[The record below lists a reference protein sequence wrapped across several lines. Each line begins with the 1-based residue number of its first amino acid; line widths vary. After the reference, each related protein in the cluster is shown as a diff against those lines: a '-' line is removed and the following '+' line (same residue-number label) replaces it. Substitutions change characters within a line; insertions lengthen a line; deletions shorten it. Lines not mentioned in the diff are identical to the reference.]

1 VRCPQCRQENPSGAK
16 FCLECGQRLP
26 SGCSACGQPLPAA
39 AKFCPEC
46 GAATAAAR
54 PAVESGPDGAP
65 ATALVYTPRHL
76 AEKILASRTA
86 LEGERKSVT
95 VLFCD
100 VVRSTA
106 LAERLGAE
114 GMHAL
119 LGRFFE
125 IALGQVHRYEGTIN
139 QFLGDGFMALFGA
152 PIAHE
157 DHARR
162 AVLAALGLRSAL
174 QDSPIELTP
183 GAPVPVDLRLGLHTG
198 FVVVGAIGD
207 NLRMDYTAV
216 GDTTHLAARLQQ
228 LAAPGEIVLS
238 DATARLVRGYVT
250 LEPRGAVD
258 IRGLSAPVSIHVL
271 TGPGDRRSPLDLPGE
286 RPLSHFVGRD
296 RELRALRDLLAEVEA
311 GRGQVVGVVGE
322 PGVGKSRLLL
332 ELQHALA
339 GRRSAYVEGRCL
351 SFGSAIPYVPVLD
364 VVRALCAVAE
374 ADPPATARAAA
385 VATLDD
391 IGVEAAAGAFLLHL
405 LGQRAPDGPLTGLGP
420 EAIKAR
426 TFEAVRQLIVRAS
439 RHRPLVIAIEDLHW
453 IDRTSE
459 DCLAGLV
466 ESLAGVPVMLLTT
479 YRPGYRPPWMD
490 RSYATQL
497 SLARLASAD
506 SLSVVRSVL
515 PEAGL
520 ADPLAK
526 LILDKAEGNPFF
538 LEELARAVTEPG
550 VARPGLAVPDTV
562 HGVLAARIDRLPDSP
577 KRLLQT
583 ASVLGREFSLR
594 LLQAVWDGP
603 PPQGHLQEL
612 TRQEFLYERSGA
624 EEPTYVFKHAL
635 TQDVAE
641 ASILAPRRR
650 EVHARAASA
659 LAALY
664 PGRLV
669 ELAPMLAHHYFQA
682 EAWAPACE
690 HATRAA
696 ESARA
701 AFANREAL
709 ERYDQ
714 ALLAAER
721 ASLPPAAR
729 LPLLRARGQ
738 VHGVTGA
745 LDAATADLEAALAI
759 ARDEGD
765 HAASAELLGIL
776 GELWGGH
783 RDYRR
788 GLELTR
794 EAVRTAEAAGDRR
807 ATAEALVR
815 SGLMHLNLA
824 QLSESQRELERALG
838 IFEELA
844 DTRGSARTLDILA
857 MTDGVT
863 AHLERAI
870 VRGREALARF
880 QGLGDRST
888 LPSMMTNIGFF
899 LAFAGRRAEAEPLE
913 RQGLQAAMEQGALAD
928 QAYAHAGMGWLLEQY
943 GDLGGALRE
952 SEAALALA
960 RRIEHREW
968 TAIGLSILGR
978 VTRICGAAA
987 RARPLHEEMLATT
1000 RELGTALWISSA
1012 LAEMGEDLIALGD
1025 EAGGERHLHEAIEM
1039 AGEATQFVIP
1049 PHLALA
1055 ELKLAQGRARE
1066 ALHMAG
1072 RAEDVAG
1079 DYLGWKLQAR
1089 RLRGEAL
1096 QALDA
1101 GTEGL
1106 ALLRDAHAAG
1116 VAAGFAPVVWTSALA
1131 LADVLDRR
1139 GQAVE
1144 AAAMRAE
1151 LRATFEQVAAGL
1163 PDELRPSFAMVPM
1176 MRRAQAT

>member
-26 SGCSACGQPLPAA
+26 ASCSACGEPLPAT

-46 GAATAAAR
+46 GAATGASS
-54 PAVESGPDGAP
+54 PAP
-65 ATALVYTPRHL
+65 AEAGAEEGHPAALSYTPRHL

-125 IALGQVHRYEGTIN
+125 IALGQVHRYEGTVN

-174 QDSPIELTP
+174 QEHPIETTP
-183 GAPVPVDLRLGLHTG
+183 GTPVPVSLRLGLHTG

-238 DATARLVRGYVT
+238 DTTARLVRGYVT
-250 LEPRGAVD
+250 LEPRGAVE

-271 TGPGDRRSPLDLPGE
+271 TGPGDRRSPLDLPDE

-332 ELQHALA
+332 ELQRALA
-339 GRRSAYVEGRCL
+339 GRRTAYVEGRCL

-364 VVRALCAVAE
+364 VVRALCGVAE
-374 ADPPATARAAA
+374 ADPPGVARAAA
-385 VATLDD
+385 VAALDD
-391 IGVEAAAGAFLLHL
+391 IGVEPTAGAFLLHL
-405 LGQRAPDGPLTGLGP
+405 LGQPATDGPLAGLGP

-453 IDRTSE
+453 IDRTSQ
-459 DCLAGLV
+459 DCLAALV
-466 ESLAGVPVMLLTT
+466 ESLAGVPVMLLAT
-479 YRPGYRPPWMD
+479 YRPGYRPPWTD

-497 SLARLASAD
+497 SLARLAPAD

-538 LEELARAVTEPG
+538 LEELARAVIEPG
-550 VARPGLAVPDTV
+550 ARPGLAVPDTV
-562 HGVLAARIDRLPDSP
+562 HGVLAARIDRLADLP

-603 PPQGHLQEL
+603 PPQANLQEL

-624 EEPTYVFKHAL
+624 DEPTYVFKHAL

-641 ASILAPRRR
+641 GSILAPRRR
-650 EVHARAASA
+650 EVHARAAAA

-664 PGRLV
+664 PDRLA

-696 ESARA
+696 ESARS

-721 ASLPPAAR
+721 AALPPAAR

-738 VHGVTGA
+738 VHGLVGA

-759 ARDEGD
+759 ARDGD
-765 HAASAELLGIL
+765 DGAASADLLGIL

-783 RDYRR
+783 RDYHR
-788 GLELTR
+788 GLELTQ

-815 SGLMHLNLA
+815 SGLMLLNLA
-824 QLSESQRELERALG
+824 RVSESQRELERALG
-838 IFEELA
+838 IFDDLA
-844 DTRGSARTLDILA
+844 DTRGSARTLDILS
-857 MTDGVT
+857 MTDAVT
-863 AHLERAI
+863 ARLEQATT
-870 VRGREALARF
+870 RGRTALALF
-880 QGLGDRST
+880 QELGDRSV

-899 LAFAGRRAEAEPLE
+899 LAFAGRRAEAEPLI
-913 RQGLQAAMEQGALAD
+913 RQGLQAALEQGGLAD
-928 QAYAHAGMGWLLEQY
+928 QAYAHGGMGWLLEHY

-952 SEAALALA
+952 SEAALGLA

-987 RARPLHEEMLATT
+987 RARPLHEEMLAIS
-1000 RELGTALWISSA
+1000 RELGTALWISNA
-1012 LAEMGEDLIALGD
+1012 LAEIGEDQIALGD
-1025 EAGGERHLHEAIEM
+1025 QAGGERHLHEAIEA
-1039 AGEATQFVIP
+1039 AGEATQYVIP
-1049 PHLALA
+1049 PCLALG
-1055 ELKLAQGRARE
+1055 ELELARGHPRE
-1066 ALHMAG
+1066 ALDMAG
-1072 RAEDVAG
+1072 RTEDIAG
-1079 DYLGWKLQAR
+1079 GFLGFKLQAR

-1101 GTEGL
+1101 GAEAL
-1106 ALLRDAHAAG
+1106 ALLRTTHAAG
-1116 VAAGFAPVVWTSALA
+1116 VATGLAPVVWTTALA
-1131 LADVLDRR
+1131 LADTLGRR
-1139 GQAVE
+1139 GQHVE

-1151 LRATFEQVAAGL
+1151 LRAALEPVAAGL
-1163 PDELRPSFAMVPM
+1163 PDDLRPSFATVPM
-1176 MRRAQAT
+1176 VRRARAT